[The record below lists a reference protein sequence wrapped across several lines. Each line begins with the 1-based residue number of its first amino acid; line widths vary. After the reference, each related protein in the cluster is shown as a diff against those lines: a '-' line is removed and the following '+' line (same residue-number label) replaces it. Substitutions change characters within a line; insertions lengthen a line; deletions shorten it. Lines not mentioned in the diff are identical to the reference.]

1 MWRHKRAEVAVSFSF
16 YPWQT
21 VRQFAI
27 RQFIRLLTKPL
38 KNYTP
43 RLPNDLNALKRQVRK
58 GDIILVEGE
67 QRVSEV
73 IKYLTQ
79 SSWSHSAMYI
89 GDELVRRHHPQL
101 GQVRAAFGDE
111 ANYLLIE
118 ALVESGVVVS
128 PLSKYINFNLRV
140 CRPHNLRKDHLQI
153 ILDDVISQLGY
164 RYDLKN
170 VFDLARYFLPV
181 SLVPRRFRRKAL
193 HFGSGL
199 PTEVICSSMF
209 AAAFDKVGFPI
220 VPRITAHHQREL
232 QRRSFFTDFL
242 SDFFSLT
249 NGSRSRFIFR
259 RSHPTLITPRDFD
272 LSPYFE
278 IVKFNVIEP
287 SRFDYRK
294 IIWAEDEEERPAQPA
309 KSSG

>member
-1 MWRHKRAEVAVSFSF
+1 MTFSF
-16 YPWQT
+16 HPWEA
-21 VRQFAI
+21 VRQFVI
-27 RQFIRLLTKPL
+27 RQFTRLLTKPL

-43 RLPNDLNALKRQVRK
+43 RFPNDLTALKRQMRK

-79 SSWSHSAMYI
+79 SSWSHAAIYI

-101 GQVRAAFGDE
+101 GQARATFGDE
-111 ANYLLIE
+111 VNFLLVE
-118 ALVESGVVVS
+118 ALVDSGVVVS
-128 PLSKYINFNLRV
+128 PLSKYLNFNIRV
-140 CRPHNLRKDHLQI
+140 CRPRNLRKDHVQI
-153 ILDDVISQLGY
+153 ILDDVLSQLGY
-164 RYDLKN
+164 MYDLKN

-199 PTEVICSSMF
+199 PTQVICSSML
-209 AAAFDKVGFPI
+209 ASAFDKVGFPI
-220 VPRITAHHQREL
+220 VPRITSDNHNQPR
-232 QRRSFFTDFL
+232 RRSFL
-242 SDFFSLT
+242 STVLPFAD
-249 NGSRSRFIFR
+249 GSHPRFIFR
-259 RSHPTLITPRDFD
+259 RSHPTLVTPRDFD

-287 SRFDYRK
+287 SRFDYSE
-294 IIWAEDEEERPAQPA
+294 IVWVEDEEPFVHPST
-309 KSSG
+309 SSG

>member
-1 MWRHKRAEVAVSFSF
+1 MSFSF
-16 YPWQT
+16 SPWNAARRF
-21 VRQFAI
+21 VI
-27 RQFIRLLTKPL
+27 RQFTRLLTKPL

-43 RLPNDLNALKRQVRK
+43 RFPNDLAALKRQMRK

-79 SSWSHSAMYI
+79 SSWSHAALYI

-101 GQVRAAFGDE
+101 GHARAAFGDE
-111 ANYLLIE
+111 VNFLLVE
-118 ALVESGVVVS
+118 ALVEGGVVVS
-128 PLSKYINFNLRV
+128 PLSKYRNFNIRV
-140 CRPHNLRKDHLQI
+140 CRPHNLRKDHLPI
-153 ILDDVISQLGY
+153 ILDDVLSQLGY
-164 RYDLKN
+164 MYDLKN

-199 PTEVICSSMF
+199 PTQVICSSML

-220 VPRITAHHQREL
+220 DPRITSDNHNQP
-232 QRRSFFTDFL
+232 QRRSFLGTILPFA
-242 SDFFSLT
+242 
-249 NGSRSRFIFR
+249 NGSHPRFIFR
-259 RSHPTLITPRDFD
+259 RSHPTLVTPRDFD
-272 LSPYFE
+272 LSPYFA

-287 SRFDYRK
+287 SRFDYSK
-294 IIWAEDEEERPAQPA
+294 IVWVEDEEESLPLVR
-309 KSSG
+309 

>member
-1 MWRHKRAEVAVSFSF
+1 MPFSF
-16 YPWQT
+16 YPWERA
-21 VRQFAI
+21 RQFVI
-27 RQFIRLLTKPL
+27 RQFTRLLTKPL

-43 RLPNDLNALKRQVRK
+43 RFPNDQAALKRQVRK

-79 SSWSHSAMYI
+79 SSWSHAAIYV

-101 GQVRAAFGDE
+101 GQARAAFGDE
-111 ANYLLIE
+111 VNFLLVE
-118 ALVESGVVVS
+118 ALVEGGVIVS
-128 PLSKYINFNLRV
+128 PLSKYLNFNIRV
-140 CRPHNLRKDHLQI
+140 CRPHNLRKDHLRI
-153 ILDDVISQLGY
+153 ILDDVLSQLGY
-164 RYDLKN
+164 MYDLKN

-199 PTEVICSSMF
+199 PTQVICSSML

-220 VPRITAHHQREL
+220 VPRIISDNQNQP
-232 QRRSFFTDFL
+232 QRRSFFSTMLSFTD
-242 SDFFSLT
+242 
-249 NGSRSRFIFR
+249 GSRPRFIFR
-259 RSHPTLITPRDFD
+259 RPHPTLVTPRDFD

-287 SRFDYRK
+287 SRFDYSK
-294 IIWAEDEEERPAQPA
+294 IVWAEDEEEPAVRPSTSP
-309 KSSG
+309 S

>member
-1 MWRHKRAEVAVSFSF
+1 LSFSPWEVA
-16 YPWQT
+16 
-21 VRQFAI
+21 RQFVI
-27 RQFIRLLTKPL
+27 RQFTRLLTKPL

-43 RLPNDLNALKRQVRK
+43 RFPNDLAALKRQVRK

-79 SSWSHSAMYI
+79 SSWSHAAIYI

-111 ANYLLIE
+111 VNLLLVE
-118 ALVESGVVVS
+118 ALVEGGVVVS
-128 PLSKYINFNLRV
+128 PLSKYLNFNIRV

-153 ILDDVISQLGY
+153 ILDDVLSQLGY
-164 RYDLKN
+164 MYDLKN

-199 PTEVICSSMF
+199 PTQVICSSML
-209 AAAFDKVGFPI
+209 ASAFDKVGFPI
-220 VPRITAHHQREL
+220 VPRIISHNQNQS
-232 QRRSFFTDFL
+232 QRRSFLSTVLPFTE
-242 SDFFSLT
+242 
-249 NGSRSRFIFR
+249 GSRPRFIFR
-259 RSHPTLITPRDFD
+259 RSHPTLVTPRDFD

-278 IVKFNVIEP
+278 IIKFNVIEP
-287 SRFDYRK
+287 SRFDYSK
-294 IIWAEDEEERPAQPA
+294 IVWAEDEEEPLASRPVTH
-309 KSSG
+309 S

>member
-1 MWRHKRAEVAVSFSF
+1 MPFSF
-16 YPWQT
+16 YPWERA
-21 VRQFAI
+21 RQFVI
-27 RQFIRLLTKPL
+27 RQFTRLLTKPL

-43 RLPNDLNALKRQVRK
+43 RFPNDQAALKRQVRK

-79 SSWSHSAMYI
+79 SSWSHAALYI

-101 GQVRAAFGDE
+101 GQARAAFGDE
-111 ANYLLIE
+111 VNFLLVE
-118 ALVESGVVVS
+118 ALVEGGVIVS
-128 PLSKYINFNLRV
+128 PLSKYLNFNIRV
-140 CRPHNLRKDHLQI
+140 CRPHNLRKDHLRI
-153 ILDDVISQLGY
+153 ILDDVLSQLGY
-164 RYDLKN
+164 MYDLKN

-199 PTEVICSSMF
+199 PTQVICSSML

-220 VPRITAHHQREL
+220 VPRIISDNQNQP
-232 QRRSFFTDFL
+232 QRRSFFSTMLPFTD
-242 SDFFSLT
+242 
-249 NGSRSRFIFR
+249 GSRPRFIFR
-259 RSHPTLITPRDFD
+259 RPHPTLVTPRDFD

-287 SRFDYRK
+287 SRFDYSK
-294 IIWAEDEEERPAQPA
+294 IVWAEDEEEPAVRPSTSP
-309 KSSG
+309 S

>member
-1 MWRHKRAEVAVSFSF
+1 VSVSFH
-16 YPWQT
+16 PWQSA
-21 VRQFAI
+21 RQFVI
-27 RQFIRLLTKPL
+27 RQFTRLLTKPL

-43 RLPNDLNALKRQVRK
+43 RYPNDLTALKRHVHK

-79 SSWSHSAMYI
+79 SSWSHAAIYI

-111 ANYLLIE
+111 VNHLLIE
-118 ALVESGVVVS
+118 ALVDSGVVVS
-128 PLSKYINFNLRV
+128 PLSKYINFNIRV
-140 CRPHNLRKDHLQI
+140 CRPHNLRKDHLPR

-164 RYDLKN
+164 MYDLKN

-181 SLVPRRFRRKAL
+181 SLIPRRFRRKAL

-199 PTEVICSSMF
+199 PMQVICSSIL

-220 VPRITAHHQREL
+220 MPQITLRHQQEL
-232 QRRSFFTDFL
+232 QSRSFLSIFL
-242 SDFFSLT
+242 PFA
-249 NGSRSRFIFR
+249 NGSRPRFVFR
-259 RSHPTLITPRDFD
+259 RAHPTLITPRDFD
-272 LSPYFE
+272 FSPYFE
-278 IVKFNVIEP
+278 IVKFNVVEP
-287 SRFDYRK
+287 SRFDYSK
-294 IIWAEDEEERPAQPA
+294 IIWAEDEEEQSVRP
-309 KSSG
+309 STSTS